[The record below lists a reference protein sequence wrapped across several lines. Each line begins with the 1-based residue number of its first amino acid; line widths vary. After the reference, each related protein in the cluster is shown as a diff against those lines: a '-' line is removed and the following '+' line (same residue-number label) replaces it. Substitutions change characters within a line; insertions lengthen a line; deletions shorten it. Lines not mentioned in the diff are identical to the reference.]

1 MSRLANVAKKA
12 AYAANDMDTY
22 RAIHALQARR
32 EQAGANAV
40 AAVEARIAAADAAIQ
55 NHDAD
60 IQQIRDETNR
70 LREATQN
77 KHEEIKKRV
86 DASNML
92 YLNLAA
98 LDQLSQQTVDLQVK
112 DTQTKLAET
121 IAALNAMKE
130 TRNDIERGRIDRE
143 EVGKALRATG
153 AVLSQI
159 QASLQTQQQGIA
171 KLSDKITDLER
182 GKLIGVLNTAL
193 PNEDRGGSG
202 AVTQPRR
209 LPAPANEDSIRTYLF
224 GDGPEATQEVA
235 SASNLSNETRGLA
248 SAGINP
254 MLAMEPAV
262 LAPAN
267 GDPIGNNSSKDEPD
281 PSKVTQPKVIR
292 TSDFQTRPAAGA
304 APSQRKRTPK

>member
-22 RAIHALQARR
+22 RAIHASQVQR
-32 EQAGANAV
+32 EQAGANTV
-40 AAVEARIAAADAAIQ
+40 AAVEARVAAADAAIQ
-55 NHDAD
+55 NHDD
-60 IQQIRDETNR
+60 EIRRIRDQTER
-70 LREATQN
+70 LREITQN
-77 KHEEIKKRV
+77 KHEEFQKRI
-86 DASNML
+86 DATNKL
-92 YLNLAA
+92 YVNVLAA
-98 LDQLSQQTVDLQVK
+98 DQLGQQIIDLQVK

-130 TRNDIERGRIDRE
+130 TQNDIERGRIDRE

-171 KLSDKITDLER
+171 KLSDKIADLER

-193 PNEDRGGSG
+193 PNEDRGGN
-202 AVTQPRR
+202 AVVAQPRR

-267 GDPIGNNSSKDEPD
+267 DDPIGNNSSKDEPD

-292 TSDFQTRPAAGA
+292 NSDSQTRPAAGA